1 MPNAIRDDVQGTLRH
16 LGFHEIRP
24 SETAAWT
31 PTETVDRYGT
41 TSETKI
47 VHRKHEPV
55 ARLVDAETGETVAT
69 ARRSC
74 PVPRSQMVTKTDAR
88 NRSARQ

>member
-1 MPNAIRDDVQGTLRH
+1 MPNAIRDDVQGVLAFM
-16 LGFHEIRP
+16 GFREIRP
-24 SETAAWT
+24 SETGTWT
-31 PTETVDRYGT
+31 PTQAVDRYGT

-55 ARLVDAETGETVAT
+55 ARLVDAETGETVAV

-74 PVPRSQMVTKTDAR
+74 PV
-88 NRSARQ
+88 

>member
-16 LGFHEIRP
+16 MGFHEIRP
-24 SETAAWT
+24 SENGTWT

-47 VHRKHEPV
+47 VHRKHEPTC
-55 ARLVDAETGETVAT
+55 RLVDAETGETVAV

-74 PVPRSQMVTKTDAR
+74 PA
-88 NRSARQ
+88 